1 MAAYIKINDLAIDF
15 LNGVH
20 NGGSHTFKY
29 ALSNTAPAS
38 ETSNP
43 TATGNGQLA
52 NVTQIA
58 YTNLAED
65 RTISGTASAQ
75 VGDDATF
82 DGDQEVL
89 TASGGSVGPFQYVY
103 LYNDTATG
111 DPLLGAW
118 DYGSSITLQDGE
130 TFTLT
135 IPTVLLNIL
144 QA

>member
-1 MAAYIKINDLAIDF
+1 MAAYIKINDLAIDL

-20 NGGSHTFKY
+20 SGGNTYRY

-43 TATGNGQLA
+43 TGTGNGQLA
-52 NVTQIA
+52 NVTEVA
-58 YTNLAED
+58 YTNLLED
-65 RTISGTASAQ
+65 RSISGIAAAQ
-75 VGDDATF
+75 VGDDATL

-89 TASGGSVGPFQYVY
+89 TASGGTVGPFRYVY
-103 LYNDTATG
+103 AYNDTAVG
-111 DPLLGAW
+111 DPLIGAW

-130 TFTLT
+130 TFTLS
-135 IPTVLLNIL
+135 IPTVLLNLL